1 MASNFT
7 RSSRGL
13 FTGLFIIAIGLIFL
27 LDQEGIVS
35 ADYMFRFFWPA
46 IFIFFGLEA
55 AFCRESG
62 NRRIFGIVMTAI
74 GVLLLVSKFGFLHIH
89 IGFELIW
96 PVALIWA
103 GVWTI
108 VHAFQDGRRAGTV
121 SWLVRPIS
129 RSHAS
134 GRRGPFGIAVRSRGC
149 LWRRQEAHHVAELQR
164 WQRDDV
170 LRRLSHRSD
179 ASKHRR

>member
-108 VHAFQDGRRAGTV
+108 VHAFGRAEG
-121 SWLVRPIS
+121 
-129 RSHAS
+129 
-134 GRRGPFGIAVRSRGC
+134 RGPFVAGSAHFSLACIRAAWTLRNRSSISLLSLEASRGAS
-149 LWRRQEAHHVAELQR
+149 RRRISKVA
-164 WQRDDV
+164 
-170 LRRLSHRSD
+170 
-179 ASKHRR
+179 A